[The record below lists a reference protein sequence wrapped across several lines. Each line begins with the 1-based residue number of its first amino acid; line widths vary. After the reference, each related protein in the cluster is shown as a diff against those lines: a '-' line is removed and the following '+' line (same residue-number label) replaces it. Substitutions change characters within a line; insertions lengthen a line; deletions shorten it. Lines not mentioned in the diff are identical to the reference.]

1 MVPTYQMKRYQ
12 KSLCPNQ
19 VTSMLS
25 VSMASTSFPRDTKL
39 VSDTKVLQGE
49 HIDEDCQPSGKDI
62 LESVKLMPF
71 TRTPWQTS
79 RWKLKRR
86 GTFLS
91 TTFWEEINSS
101 DMESLYIDTWAI
113 FSFVSREVV
122 WVLSV
127 ALINGRIWRPFGRRT
142 DERKVHKLQQTFCED
157 VGFDDSGE
165 LELDFRI
172 CSSICTQLLT

>member
-1 MVPTYQMKRYQ
+1 MKRYE

-71 TRTPWQTS
+71 TRMP
-79 RWKLKRR
+79 
-86 GTFLS
+86 
-91 TTFWEEINSS
+91 
-101 DMESLYIDTWAI
+101 
-113 FSFVSREVV
+113 
-122 WVLSV
+122 
-127 ALINGRIWRPFGRRT
+127 
-142 DERKVHKLQQTFCED
+142 
-157 VGFDDSGE
+157 
-165 LELDFRI
+165 
-172 CSSICTQLLT
+172 